1 MPTLTEP
8 ETELPET
15 IESDTDDPEPTGPGQ
30 PAGVPEGDQGDQG
43 DQGETITF
51 RRRNNGARRAA

>member
-15 IESDTDDPEPTGPGQ
+15 IESDTDDTEPTGPGQ
-30 PAGVPEGDQGDQG
+30 PAGVPEGDQG
-43 DQGETITF
+43 ETTTF